1 MVYNLITPKD
11 ACLYR
16 NSIYYNNTLNLWDCV
31 RTIKRHILNNT
42 WSFYKLHLTFILS
55 LKTPCIICMHKQDLK
70 FLMHNVY
77 RLFLN
82 ITIQHIRIWFNNRL
96 SLSFTEFEHD
106 IDDIF
111 DDVNAHI
118 PQFTTRSDTPSTHE
132 KSWISTAAFTFFSG
146 LVSAYRFYKDYVFKK
161 NMKQTLHYI
170 LDNQNHFSQNILTNK
185 CNLLS
190 FAEITS
196 GNFKDVRE
204 DISDSKSDTDNKFD
218 TYLTQLM
225 HSSANSIFYK
235 NYVLCYVNILYHL
248 NHDLLHTTI
257 GLRE

>member
-1 MVYNLITPKD
+1 MHVCIVIPYIITTP
-11 ACLYR
+11 
-16 NSIYYNNTLNLWDCV
+16 SIYEIVWEPSKDIYWTTLGHFINYIW
-31 RTIKRHILNNT
+31 H
-42 WSFYKLHLTFILS
+42 SFFPWKPHALYACTNR
-55 LKTPCIICMHKQDLK
+55 K

-196 GNFKDVRE
+196 GNFKDVRA